1 MKKYNKYG
9 AAHKNPMHKL
19 LIDAGMTDLQMIGCF
34 YNNEGNDGIGITN
47 FEPESATYILNAC
60 VNMHKNAMNMI
71 QAGTLTIEQY
81 KADLLE
87 QLTTELI
94 PYLKPNRVWR
104 DDSEKDSEDYFRAKI
119 LTYCNIYALE
129 QLGVIQSDEYN
140 GMNYA
145 YAKGNV
151 LATAK

>member
-1 MKKYNKYG
+1 MKKFNKYG
-9 AAHKNPMHKL
+9 AAHKNQL
-19 LIDAGMTDLQMIGCF
+19 LIDAGMTDLQMISCF
-34 YNNEGNDGIGITN
+34 YKNEGNDGIGLSN
-47 FEPESATYILNAC
+47 FDPKGAQLILDAC
-60 VNMHKNAMNMI
+60 VKMHKFATNMI
-71 QAGTLTIEQY
+71 QRGEITIEQY
-81 KADLLE
+81 KAELLE

-94 PYLKPNRVWR
+94 PYLKPNRVFR
-104 DDSEKDSEDYFRAKI
+104 DDAENPSEDKIRARI

>member
-9 AAHKNPMHKL
+9 AAHKNATHKL
-19 LIDAGMTDLQMIGCF
+19 LIDAGMTDLQMISCF
-34 YNNEGNDGIGITN
+34 YKQEGPNGIGLSQ
-47 FEPESATYILNAC
+47 FDPKGAQKLLEAC
-60 VNMHKNAMNMI
+60 VNVHKNAMGMI
-71 QAGTLTIEQY
+71 QRGELIIEQY
-81 KADLLE
+81 KADILE

-94 PYLKPNRVWR
+94 PTLKS
-104 DDSEKDSEDYFRAKI
+104 DIKQDSDEFIRAMV
-119 LTYCNIYALE
+119 LTYCDIYALE

-140 GMNYA
+140 GMHYA